1 MSKTAVFLRWLI
13 ALSVFAAGLYFCR
26 DLQLAD
32 DALDLLPGEAVRGDL
47 RMLQQMGL
55 VDRLYI
61 TVSLTDEQ
69 GPVPPVGK
77 KNLQESTRKLGE
89 LLTASGRF
97 SYVLAHLPEGYE
109 FALFAGL
116 QPSLPLLFDAGDLAN
131 LATMTSPEGIQAGL
145 QQSFTMLNSPAGIA
159 LKKQVQADPLGL
171 LSLPLRKLKLMRSE
185 LSLHLD
191 DGFFM
196 SADGKSCFVV
206 AESRGSLTN
215 SEQAEAVGKI
225 FDDASR
231 LALAEGLSVSV
242 IGSLPHTLANSR
254 SVAMD
259 LRVLLP
265 VATILLVLLFGV
277 ALRNIRFLVVVGVPY
292 LAAPPAIALT
302 SLFYD
307 RLSGLALGFGIVLL
321 GITVDVSTH
330 LYLAITGGPGDRGE
344 AMRQV
349 AKPLLY
355 AVLTTAAVF
364 VVLLFSQ
371 VPCHRQMA
379 LLALFGV
386 LLATACAYLV
396 IPAVAQSPL
405 QQPARAGG
413 PSWLNL
419 VTPLRSGP
427 ILLVWLV
434 LVVLGAMSWPRLH
447 YNGDLRGLDVPDA
460 RVQADER
467 HFNATWGGGGE
478 QAFVLA
484 TGDDLDGVLDANYRV
499 YRFLQDSG
507 VKKFQS
513 FAPLLPGPV
522 AQAGNLQGWQQFWG
536 ERQTEFESR
545 FVAAAV
551 ARGFTETAFAPFFAW
566 LGAEPQPLSPQKF
579 LGGPLQP
586 LFSSMLKVPGEKGG
600 NNGDHA
606 YMAMTT
612 VAIDDRLLPQLLAF
626 GEKEY
631 GVRVLANKKWRAEVE
646 QLLRRDV
653 QILSLVAGLLIALMV
668 VCQFRN
674 GRAVVAVLAPVISS
688 LAAMSIFCFV
698 TGGQLNM
705 MHLIMGLM
713 VIGVSV
719 DYGIFIVCA
728 KLAGHERISE
738 RSVSL
743 TATSSLIGFG
753 VLAFAG
759 HPALYALGV
768 TVLLGIGVAWPTA
781 LLVSPALL
789 AFGRKN

>member
-1 MSKTAVFLRWLI
+1 MTRSAASLRWLI
-13 ALSVFAAGLYFCR
+13 ALTVFAAGLYFCR

-32 DALDLLPGEAVRGDL
+32 DAFDLLPGEAVRGDL

-55 VDRLYI
+55 VDRLFI
-61 TVSLTDEQ
+61 TVSLTGEQ
-69 GPVPPVGK
+69 GPARPVGK
-77 KNLQESTRKLGE
+77 KALQESTRKLGD
-89 LLTASGRF
+89 LLGASGRF

-116 QPSLPLLFDAGDLAN
+116 QPSLPLLFDAGDLAV
-131 LATMTSPEGIQAGL
+131 LATMISPEGIRAGL
-145 QQSFTMLNSPAGIA
+145 QHSFTMLNSPAGIA

-171 LSLPLRKLKLMRSE
+171 LTLPLQKLKLMRSE

-196 SADGKSCFVV
+196 SADGRSCLLV

-215 SEQAEAVGKI
+215 SEQATAVEKI
-225 FDDASR
+225 FADASR
-231 LALAEGLSVSV
+231 QALAEGVTASV

-254 SVAMD
+254 SVARD

-277 ALRNIRFLVVVGVPY
+277 ALRNIRFLVVVAVPY

-330 LYLAITGGPGDRGE
+330 LYLAITGGQGGRRE

-355 AVLTTAAVF
+355 AILTTAAVF

-396 IPAVAQSPL
+396 IPAVAVSTPR
-405 QQPARAGG
+405 QPVKANGCR
-413 PSWLNL
+413 WLTP
-419 VTPLRSGP
+419 VTPLRPGP
-427 ILLVWLV
+427 ILLIWLI
-434 LVVLGAMSWPRLH
+434 LVILGALSWPRLH
-447 YNGDLRGLDVPDA
+447 YNGDLRGLDVADA
-460 RVQADER
+460 RVRADES
-467 HFNATWGGGGE
+467 HFNATWGGGEE

-484 TGDDLDGVLDANYRV
+484 TGDHLDEVLDANYRV
-499 YRFLQDSG
+499 YRFLQESG

-536 ERQTEFESR
+536 QNRVEFESR

-566 LGAEPQPLSPQKF
+566 LSAEPQPLSPQKF

-586 LFSSMLKVPGEKGG
+586 LFSSMLKVPEEKTVEGQKRS
-600 NNGDHA
+600 

-612 VAIDDRLLPQLLAF
+612 VAVDDRLLPKLLGF
-626 GEKEY
+626 GEKEN
-631 GVRVLANKKWRAEVE
+631 GVRVLANTKWRAEVE
-646 QLLRRDV
+646 QLLRHDV
-653 QILSLVAGLLIALMV
+653 QLLSLVAGLLIALMV

-728 KLAGHERISE
+728 RLAGHERISE

-743 TATSSLIGFG
+743 TAASSLIGFG

-781 LLVSPALL
+781 LLVSPAILV
-789 AFGRKN
+789 FGRKD

>member
-1 MSKTAVFLRWLI
+1 MSRTAALLRWLVV
-13 ALSVFAAGLYFCR
+13 LSAFAAGLYFCR
-26 DLQLAD
+26 DLRLAD

-47 RMLQQMGL
+47 RMLQRMGL
-55 VDRLYI
+55 VDRLFI
-61 TVSLTDEQ
+61 TVSLTGEQ
-69 GPVPPVGK
+69 GSAPPARK
-77 KNLQESTRKLGE
+77 KALQESTGKLGDR
-89 LLTASGRF
+89 LTASGQF
-97 SYVLAHLPEGYE
+97 SYVLARLPEGYE
-109 FALFAGL
+109 FTLFAGL
-116 QPSLPLLFDAGDLAN
+116 QPSLPLLFDAGDLAT
-131 LATMTSPEGIQAGL
+131 LATMISPEGIQAGL
-145 QQSFTMLNSPAGIA
+145 QQSFTLLNSPAGIA

-171 LSLPLRKLKLMRSE
+171 LSLPLQKLKLMRSE
-185 LSLHLD
+185 LALHLD

-196 SADGKSCFVV
+196 SADGKSCLLV

-215 SEQAEAVGKI
+215 SEQAAAIEKI

-231 LALAEGLSVSV
+231 QSLAAGVTASV

-254 SVAMD
+254 SVEKD

-277 ALRNIRFLVVVGVPY
+277 ALRNVRFLVVVGVPY

-307 RLSGLALGFGIVLL
+307 QLSGLALGFGIVLL

-330 LYLAITGGPGDRGE
+330 LYLAITGGQGSRRE

-355 AVLTTAAVF
+355 AILTTAAVF

-396 IPAVAQSPL
+396 IPAVAISPL
-405 QQPARAGG
+405 KKPVPAGERN
-413 PSWLNL
+413 WLTV
-419 VTPLRSGP
+419 VTPRRPGP

-434 LVVLGAMSWPRLH
+434 LVVLGVMSWPRLH

-460 RVQADER
+460 QVQADER
-467 HFNATWGGGGE
+467 HFNATWGGGEE
-478 QAFVLA
+478 QAFILA
-484 TGDDLDGVLDANYRV
+484 TGGHLDEVLDTNYRV
-499 YRFLQDSG
+499 YRFLQENG

-522 AQAGNLQGWQQFWG
+522 AQTRNLQGWRQFWG
-536 ERQTEFESR
+536 ENGVEFESR

-551 ARGFTETAFAPFFAW
+551 ARGFTETAFTPFFGW
-566 LGAEPQPLSPQKF
+566 LRSEPQPLSPQKF

-586 LFSSMLKVPGEKGG
+586 LFSSMLKVPGEKGAEEQG
-600 NNGDHA
+600 HS

-612 VAIDDRLLPQLLAF
+612 VAIDDQLLPKLLQF
-626 GEKEY
+626 GEKEN

-646 QLLRRDV
+646 QLLRHDV
-653 QILSLVAGLLIALMV
+653 QTLSLVAGLLIALMV
-668 VCQFRN
+668 IYQFRD

-688 LAAMSIFCFV
+688 LAAMSIFCFL
-698 TGGQLNM
+698 TGGELNM

-743 TATSSLIGFG
+743 TAASSLIGFG

-789 AFGRKN
+789 VFGRKD